1 MYVYSLWACVCLYWG
16 TAACRKCPRS
26 PANSKMCERHRGVV
40 IYEIRGREDVSGLVQ
55 NYWPLRVFSFFN
67 LLPLFQLYSIGE
79 MREVETAA
87 PHNGSL
93 TQGWSCRPR
102 QTTRQTESWGWMVSD
117 RKAEFESKQFL
128 EESGSGWGAFCFCV
142 CVRERDAALMRTFM
156 GADVR
161 VRMCKW
167 FMCVSAQCPGMQ
179 SSVCLGETDS
189 GLSHVRSSCKYS
201 SEPGERLS
209 EQVNNHIWGT
219 LTHWR

>member
-1 MYVYSLWACVCLYWG
+1 MYVYSLWACVWLYWG

-102 QTTRQTESWGWMVSD
+102 QTTRQKESWGWMVSD

-128 EESGSGWGAFCFCV
+128 EESGSGWGLSASV
-142 CVRERDAALMRTFM
+142 CVWESGMR
-156 GADVR
+156 R
-161 VRMCKW
+161 
-167 FMCVSAQCPGMQ
+167 
-179 SSVCLGETDS
+179 
-189 GLSHVRSSCKYS
+189 
-201 SEPGERLS
+201 
-209 EQVNNHIWGT
+209 
-219 LTHWR
+219 